1 MRIIISFYTVKP
13 NSVIS
18 DRKLK
23 KHGRGPCFL
32 LFSEPDFDDVV
43 FALSC
48 QGTGVVVGV
57 AEGHGHDHFP
67 FTQPVMEFVVGEE
80 DVADPQ
86 ASDAHGGSLEGHV
99 FSSGADGL
107 YVGKFVDFSA
117 AVQLSVRGRPWG
129 FTINTSTGACFMH
142 CRVKRAL
149 VKSSGAPARTPSPFS
164 DLSMPFSMRASAVFL
179 LSPFTTMNFQG

>member
-48 QGTGVVVGV
+48 QGAGVVVGV

-67 FTQPVMEFVVGEE
+67 FAQPVMEFVVGEE

-99 FSSGADGL
+99 FGSGADGL
-107 YVGKFVDFSA
+107 YVGKFVDFFSGSPVVGEGA
-117 AVQLSVRGRPWG
+117 ALGIYDEYQYRCLFHALQGEAGVGEEFRCSGQDA
-129 FTINTSTGACFMH
+129 FTF
-142 CRVKRAL
+142 
-149 VKSSGAPARTPSPFS
+149 F
-164 DLSMPFSMRASAVFL
+164 
-179 LSPFTTMNFQG
+179 